1 MELEAIGKVRGEM
14 GLENVEIMIP
24 LVRTLEMAQD
34 VNATLK
40 KVGLER
46 GKDGLR

>member
-1 MELEAIGKVRGEM
+1 MDP
-14 GLENVEIMIP
+14 ENVEIMIP
-24 LVRTLEMAQD
+24 PVRTLEVAQD

-40 KVGLER
+40 KGGLGR